1 MILQSAYAMAVP
13 GEREASGS
21 RPFGSLSGSETSGPE
36 SPLEVPD
43 SRGPRRPA
51 APGFRDLLRF
61 GMKGELPPEHHPG
74 PPFQR
79 SPAHHAHHRRGGGVP
94 LLHQVFVHLGLAG
107 G

>member
-21 RPFGSLSGSETSGPE
+21 RPSGALPDSETGGPE
-36 SPLEVPD
+36 SPLEATD

-61 GMKGELPPEHHPG
+61 GMKGELPPEHHPR

-79 SPAHHAHHRRGGGVP
+79 SPPHHALHRRGGGIA
-94 LLHQVFVHLGLAG
+94 LLHQVLLHLGLVG